1 MPDTVNQ
8 KISELPSA
16 SSPGNND
23 VLAGVQSNTTKKFTL
38 SALKTFFQ
46 SGLTK
51 SSVGLGN
58 VDNTSDANKPVS
70 TAQQAAIDA
79 AKVEAGV
86 HFGVCSTGGTVA
98 AKEVSISGITSLND
112 GLKITVL
119 FTNRHT
125 AATASDPITL
135 NVNSLGAKNINVLA
149 NTGVQNNFWN
159 AGEVLELIYLSASDV
174 WFIINGGY
182 ATTSQYGRTKLNNTI
197 ASNSTSEAATASI
210 VKSLHDHLVDV
221 EEQAE
226 LARVYRD
233 SIVFSLSWSGSD
245 PYTQIVDLADTTTAN
260 SKVDLQPT
268 AAQLAQLISDG
279 VVALTIENSNGT
291 LTAYALGAAPTTAM
305 TIACTITEVVT

>member
-98 AKEVSISGITSLND
+98 AKEVNISGITSLND

-125 AATASDPITL
+125 AATTSDPITL
-135 NVNSLGAKNINVLA
+135 NVNSLGAKNVNMVENLRVISNI
-149 NTGVQNNFWN
+149 WN
-159 AGEVLELIYLSASDV
+159 AGEVLELIYLSTSDV
-174 WFIINGGY
+174 WLIISGGY
-182 ATTSQYGRTKLNNTI
+182 ATTSQYGRTKL
-197 ASNSTSEAATASI
+197 SSSLNSTSTNEAATPYA
-210 VKSLHDHLVDV
+210 VREVYNKATDA
-221 EEQAE
+221 EAEAE
-226 LARVYRD
+226 LARVYKD
-233 SIVFSLSWSGSD
+233 YIVLSLSWSGSD
-245 PYTQIVDLADTTTAN
+245 PYTQIVDMADTMTAN

-268 AAQLAQLISDG
+268 AAQLAQLIADG
-279 VVALTIENSNGT
+279 VQAITIENNDGI
-291 LTAYALGAAPTTAM
+291 LTVYALGATPSTAM
-305 TIACTITEVVT
+305 TIDCVVTEVVQ